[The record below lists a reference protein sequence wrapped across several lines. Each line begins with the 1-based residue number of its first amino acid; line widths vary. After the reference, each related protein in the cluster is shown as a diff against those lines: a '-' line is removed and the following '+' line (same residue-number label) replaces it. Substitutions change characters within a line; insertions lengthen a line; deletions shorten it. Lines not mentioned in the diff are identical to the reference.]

1 MLRCDF
7 GVKSTNSFLLNK
19 KNDHFYNKQ
28 PPISFRRLFCNACQL
43 ELIVENLGND
53 VNLTNNI

>member
-19 KNDHFYNKQ
+19 KFGGFIQKKT
-28 PPISFRRLFCNACQL
+28 SEFTSGGCSELFGSAHDYQ
-43 ELIVENLGND
+43 
-53 VNLTNNI
+53 